1 MIEDKPKGLRVHLP
15 ILYPAVMLVVFFVI
29 PFGIML
35 AVSFFQREPGGF
47 YTTDFSIDNYAN
59 LFTVLFGRVLVF
71 SIFISALCAAICV
84 AVGFPFTYFITRMRR
99 KAQVVWLVILVSVLS
114 LSAVIVAFAWS
125 LLLSQTA
132 GISNLFVWL
141 GLMEKPVSWSPGF
154 WALTA
159 GMCYIAFPYTV
170 LVLYPPLSRLDPHLP
185 EAAQTLGASPV
196 TTFFTVV
203 LGSLRSA
210 IVATLI
216 MVFAFTLGT
225 YLIPQILG
233 RPQHWT
239 LSVLITDEAVY
250 HSNLPLAAAM
260 AVFFMVVS
268 LALVGL
274 ATLIGKSGANHS
286 MNRSLR
292 QLFLALVLIFLAS
305 PIVVVGGVWLNERGL
320 YFPPQGFSLNWYVE
334 LFTESAWLIPI
345 ENSMI
350 IATLSVSRPFPSP
363 CRSPTFSSATECFT
377 PAPFS
382 CSASRPSCC
391 HQLSPP

>member
-1 MIEDKPKGLRVHLP
+1 MIGRPPKGLRARLP
-15 ILYPAVMLVVFFVI
+15 ILYPAAMLVVFFVI

-47 YTTDFSIDNYAN
+47 YTTDFSIDNYVN

-71 SIFISALCAAICV
+71 SILISAFCAALCV

-99 KAQVVWLVILVSVLS
+99 SAQVVWLVVLVSVLS

-125 LLLSQTA
+125 TMLSQTA
-132 GISNLFVWL
+132 GVSNLLVWL
-141 GLMEKPVSWSPGF
+141 GLMQTAVSWSPGF
-154 WALTA
+154 WALTC

-185 EAAQTLGASPV
+185 EAAQTLGASPLM
-196 TTFFTVV
+196 TFFTVV
-203 LGSLRSA
+203 VGSLRSS

-239 LSVLITDEAVY
+239 LSVLITDEAIY
-250 HSNLPLAAAM
+250 RSNLPFASAM

-274 ATLIGKSGANHS
+274 TMLAGKAK
-286 MNRSLR
+286 
-292 QLFLALVLIFLAS
+292 
-305 PIVVVGGVWLNERGL
+305 E
-320 YFPPQGFSLNWYVE
+320 
-334 LFTESAWLIPI
+334 
-345 ENSMI
+345 
-350 IATLSVSRPFPSP
+350 
-363 CRSPTFSSATECFT
+363 
-377 PAPFS
+377 PAP
-382 CSASRPSCC
+382 R
-391 HQLSPP
+391 

>member
-1 MIEDKPKGLRVHLP
+1 MIGKPPKGLRVRLP
-15 ILYPAVMLVVFFVI
+15 ILYPAAMLVVFFVI

-47 YTTDFSIDNYAN
+47 YTTEFSIDNYAN

-71 SIFISALCAAICV
+71 SIFISAFCAALCV
-84 AVGFPFTYFITRMRR
+84 AAGFPFTYFITRMRR
-99 KAQVVWLVILVSVLS
+99 KAQVVWLVVLVSVLS

-125 LLLSQTA
+125 TMLSQTA
-132 GISNLFVWL
+132 GVSNLLVWL
-141 GLMEKPVSWSPGF
+141 GVMEKAVSWSPGF
-154 WALTA
+154 WALTC

-203 LGSLRSA
+203 VGSLRSS

-239 LSVLITDEAVY
+239 LSVLITDEAIY
-250 HSNLPLAAAM
+250 RSNLPFASAM
-260 AVFFMVVS
+260 AVFFMMVS

-274 ATLIGKSGANHS
+274 TMLAGKAKG
-286 MNRSLR
+286 
-292 QLFLALVLIFLAS
+292 
-305 PIVVVGGVWLNERGL
+305 
-320 YFPPQGFSLNWYVE
+320 
-334 LFTESAWLIPI
+334 
-345 ENSMI
+345 
-350 IATLSVSRPFPSP
+350 
-363 CRSPTFSSATECFT
+363 
-377 PAPFS
+377 PA
-382 CSASRPSCC
+382 AR
-391 HQLSPP
+391 

>member
-1 MIEDKPKGLRVHLP
+1 MIRRPPKGLRARLP
-15 ILYPAVMLVVFFVI
+15 ILYPAAMLVVFFVI

-71 SIFISALCAAICV
+71 SIFISAFCAALCV
-84 AVGFPFTYFITRMRR
+84 AAGFPFTYFITRMRR
-99 KAQVVWLVILVSVLS
+99 SAQVVWLVVLVSVLS

-125 LLLSQTA
+125 TMLSQTA
-132 GISNLFVWL
+132 GVSNLLVWL
-141 GLMEKPVSWSPGF
+141 GLMHKAVSWSPGF
-154 WALTA
+154 WALTC

-170 LVLYPPLSRLDPHLP
+170 LVLYPPLSRLDPHVP

-196 TTFFTVV
+196 MTFFTVV
-203 LGSLRSA
+203 VGSLRSS

-239 LSVLITDEAVY
+239 LSVLITDEAIY
-250 HSNLPLAAAM
+250 RSNLPFASAM

-274 ATLIGKSGANHS
+274 TMLAGKAK
-286 MNRSLR
+286 
-292 QLFLALVLIFLAS
+292 
-305 PIVVVGGVWLNERGL
+305 E
-320 YFPPQGFSLNWYVE
+320 
-334 LFTESAWLIPI
+334 
-345 ENSMI
+345 
-350 IATLSVSRPFPSP
+350 
-363 CRSPTFSSATECFT
+363 
-377 PAPFS
+377 PAP
-382 CSASRPSCC
+382 R
-391 HQLSPP
+391 

>member
-1 MIEDKPKGLRVHLP
+1 MIGRPPKGLRARLP
-15 ILYPAVMLVVFFVI
+15 ILYPAAMLVVFFVI

-71 SIFISALCAAICV
+71 SIFISAFCAALCV
-84 AVGFPFTYFITRMRR
+84 AAGFPFTYFITRMRR
-99 KAQVVWLVILVSVLS
+99 SAQVVWLVVLVSVLS

-125 LLLSQTA
+125 TMLSQTA
-132 GISNLFVWL
+132 GVSNLLVWL
-141 GLMEKPVSWSPGF
+141 GLMETAVSWSPGF
-154 WALTA
+154 WALTC

-203 LGSLRSA
+203 VGSLRSS

-225 YLIPQILG
+225 YLIPTILG

-239 LSVLITDEAVY
+239 LSVLITDEAIY
-250 HSNLPLAAAM
+250 RSNLPFASAM

-274 ATLIGKSGANHS
+274 TMLAGKAK
-286 MNRSLR
+286 
-292 QLFLALVLIFLAS
+292 
-305 PIVVVGGVWLNERGL
+305 E
-320 YFPPQGFSLNWYVE
+320 
-334 LFTESAWLIPI
+334 
-345 ENSMI
+345 
-350 IATLSVSRPFPSP
+350 
-363 CRSPTFSSATECFT
+363 
-377 PAPFS
+377 PAP
-382 CSASRPSCC
+382 R
-391 HQLSPP
+391 

>member
-1 MIEDKPKGLRVHLP
+1 MSADKPQGPSALLP
-15 ILYPAVMLVVFFVI
+15 ILYPGLTLVVFFVI

-35 AVSFFQREPGGF
+35 AVSFFEREPGGF
-47 YTTDFSIDNYAN
+47 YTTAFSIENYTG

-71 SIFISALCAAICV
+71 SLFISAFCAVICV

-99 KAQVVWLVILVSVLS
+99 RAQVVWLVILVSVLS

-125 LLLSQTA
+125 IMLSQTA
-132 GISNLFVWL
+132 GVSNFLVFL

-154 WALTA
+154 WALTL

-196 TTFFTVV
+196 KTFFTVV

-210 IVATLI
+210 VIATLI

-239 LSVLITDEAVY
+239 LSVLITDEAIY
-250 HSNLPLAAAM
+250 RSNLPFAAAM
-260 AVFFMVVS
+260 SVFFMAVS

-274 ATLIGKSGANHS
+274 TMLIGKGKGA
-286 MNRSLR
+286 
-292 QLFLALVLIFLAS
+292 AA
-305 PIVVVGGVWLNERGL
+305 
-320 YFPPQGFSLNWYVE
+320 
-334 LFTESAWLIPI
+334 
-345 ENSMI
+345 
-350 IATLSVSRPFPSP
+350 
-363 CRSPTFSSATECFT
+363 
-377 PAPFS
+377 
-382 CSASRPSCC
+382 
-391 HQLSPP
+391 

>member
-1 MIEDKPKGLRVHLP
+1 MIGRPPKGLRARLP
-15 ILYPAVMLVVFFVI
+15 ILYPAAMLVVFFVI

-71 SIFISALCAAICV
+71 SIFISAFCAALCV
-84 AVGFPFTYFITRMRR
+84 AAGFPFTYFITRMRR
-99 KAQVVWLVILVSVLS
+99 KAQVVWLVVLVSVLS

-125 LLLSQTA
+125 TMLSQTA
-132 GISNLFVWL
+132 GVSNLLVWL
-141 GLMEKPVSWSPGF
+141 GLMETAVSWSPGF
-154 WALTA
+154 WALTC

-203 LGSLRSA
+203 LGSLRSS

-225 YLIPQILG
+225 YLIPTILG

-239 LSVLITDEAVY
+239 LSVLITDEAIY
-250 HSNLPLAAAM
+250 RSNLPFASAM

-274 ATLIGKSGANHS
+274 TMLAGKAK
-286 MNRSLR
+286 
-292 QLFLALVLIFLAS
+292 
-305 PIVVVGGVWLNERGL
+305 E
-320 YFPPQGFSLNWYVE
+320 
-334 LFTESAWLIPI
+334 
-345 ENSMI
+345 
-350 IATLSVSRPFPSP
+350 
-363 CRSPTFSSATECFT
+363 
-377 PAPFS
+377 PAP
-382 CSASRPSCC
+382 R
-391 HQLSPP
+391 